1 MYGVVD
7 NDNSIISEQGMHDAM
22 IDVDLIQLI
31 L

>member
-7 NDNSIISEQGMHDAM
+7 NDNGIISEEQMHDAM